1 MHEKIEIAE
10 ELFEKAKHLGRTKLE
25 LYKLKAIDKASD
37 IFATIATGALMI
49 VVLIFLLAM
58 LSTGVALY
66 LGEVLGKIHYGF
78 FAVAGIYAVIAILV
92 IAFKKTLLTDFFT
105 NFIINTIFKD
115 KRDASNN
122 K

>member
-10 ELFEKAKHLGRTKLE
+10 ELFEKAKLLGRTKLE

-58 LSTGVALY
+58 LSTAVALY

-115 KRDASNN
+115 KRDAGNN

>member
-58 LSTGVALY
+58 LSTAVALY